1 MSIQFIDVH
10 KSFGPRKILDGV
22 SFEVKKGQILFILG
36 KSGMGKSVTL
46 KHLIGVLAPDAGQV
60 FVDDFEVSAMHT
72 DERKD
77 ELTLVRQKCGMVF
90 QHPALLD
97 SLTNF
102 ENIAFGL
109 RTPQYQIKIGRKL
122 SEDEIKAIVLEK
134 LRLVHVSEDT
144 LELYPNEVS
153 YGVQKRISMARTLAP
168 GPEYLLFDEP
178 TTGLDPLS
186 TSSINELI
194 YELSLKLNV
203 TSIIVSHDMA
213 CALSI
218 ADTILFLDQ
227 GKILLMAAPE
237 EISQSTIP
245 LVQDFFRETLSLL
258 PPGWSPPKRESRKD
272 SRP

>member
-1 MSIQFIDVH
+1 MSIRFENVS
-10 KSFGPRKILDGV
+10 KSFASKQILNNV
-22 SFEVKKGQILFILG
+22 SFEVNRGEILFILG

-46 KHLIGVLAPDAGQV
+46 KHIIGVFAPDAGKV
-60 FVDDFEVSAMHT
+60 FVDQYEVSAMNT
-72 DERKD
+72 EERMD
-77 ELTLVRQKCGMVF
+77 ELTLVRQRCGMVF

-109 RTPQYQIKIGRKL
+109 RSNQYHEKIGKKL
-122 SEDEIKAIVLEK
+122 SEEEVQNIVLEK
-134 LRLVHVSEDT
+134 LALVHLDPEILS
-144 LELYPNEVS
+144 LYPHEVS
-153 YGVQKRISMARTLAP
+153 YGVQKRVSMARTLAP

-194 YELSLKLNV
+194 NELSRKLKV

-218 ADTILFLDQ
+218 ADQILFLDQ
-227 GKILLMAAPE
+227 GKILLLAPPKE
-237 EISQSTIP
+237 VVKSEIP
-245 LVQDFFRETLSLL
+245 LVQDFFKETMALL
-258 PPGWSPPKRESRKD
+258 PPNWSAPT
-272 SRP
+272 